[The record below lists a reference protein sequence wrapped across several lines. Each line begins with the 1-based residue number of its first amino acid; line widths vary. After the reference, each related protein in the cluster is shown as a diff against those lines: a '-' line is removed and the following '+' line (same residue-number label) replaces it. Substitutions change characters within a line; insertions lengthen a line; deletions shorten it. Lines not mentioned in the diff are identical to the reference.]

1 MVTLIQIQISGFE
14 GHLEDIFQNL
24 QEKYEELEIE
34 RKRTEG
40 LYNGF
45 RIHIIKISILEGY
58 ATDRSN
64 N

>member
-1 MVTLIQIQISGFE
+1 MSGFE